1 MWLVVPELM
10 IEGLGFM
17 DRPREVGQ
25 LGVPVPSPLQSSWR
39 TWSWPEMEMDLAV
52 LWALQKNMTGQ
63 STLYCAM
70 LGLLDGLIY
79 SPLGGARVTSSMHD
93 DE

>member
-1 MWLVVPELM
+1 MT
-10 IEGLGFM
+10 EGLGFM
-17 DRPREVGQ
+17 DRPKEGGR
-25 LGVPVPSPLQSSWR
+25 LGVPVPSPLQSSCR
-39 TWSWPEMEMDLAV
+39 VWSWPEIEMDLAV
-52 LWALQKNMTGQ
+52 LGALQKNMTGQ